1 MPDDVPEVEKLTL
14 EDFKAIDFL
23 FITAYTTTVSGST
36 IYTGDFGDSGWN
48 IRAYPGYQPTSCIY
62 SFSGD
67 KKNLTCS

>member
-1 MPDDVPEVEKLTL
+1 MPEVEKLTL